1 MLYLIIGII
10 LLVIILI
17 IIYNR
22 LVMLNIRCK
31 NGWASIDNQL
41 KRRNDLIPNLVEV
54 TKGYAKHESET
65 LEKIVKARSISSNN
79 IDEIATNSK
88 AISNGVNNLLAIAEQ
103 YPDLKANEVFMN
115 LQIELTGTE
124 DKIAYARQFYND
136 SVQLYNTSIEQF
148 PSNLLAKLFK
158 FKQRQFFVVSDSE
171 KQNVEVKL

>member
-1 MLYLIIGII
+1 MIYFIIGIVI
-10 LLVIILI
+10 LAIII
-17 IIYNR
+17 IVIYNR

-31 NGWASIDNQL
+31 NGWSQIDNQL

-65 LEKIVKARSISSNN
+65 LEKIIESRSISGN
-79 IDEIATNSK
+79 DLEQIAVNSK
-88 AISNGVNNLLAIAEQ
+88 QISNGINELLLLGEA

-136 SVQLYNTSIEQF
+136 AVQLYNTSIQQF

-158 FKQRQFFVVSDSE
+158 FKERQYFKVNEDE
-171 KQNVEVKL
+171 RKNIEVKL